1 MRLLSA
7 TAALSADC
15 IVAWPWLLLLVNS
28 KDLTLE
34 QAKQVRKDGGWE
46 ALAEC
51 CSERWSWV
59 ARVEAMTGLG
69 NMFIV
74 TPKEGLRVAEKVDLP
89 VYVPK
94 LSNYCSLL
102 HVCAPSSILIVPDRR
117 SPSDNDGRI
126 CNM

>member
-1 MRLLSA
+1 MHAVAIGNSSFAHR
-7 TAALSADC
+7 ADC
-15 IVAWPWLLLLVNS
+15 IVAWPRLLLLVNS

-74 TPKEGLRVAEKVDLP
+74 TPKEGLRVAEKVP
-89 VYVPK
+89 VYVPD
-94 LSNYCSLL
+94 LSNCSLL
-102 HVCAPSSILIVPDRR
+102 RVRPIIHPHCS
-117 SPSDNDGRI
+117 
-126 CNM
+126 